1 MSNTITLDYR
11 KFKNPASMDPSAPP
25 AYFELDDSSFTA
37 TKRSFGGNGT
47 VWIDGNKMD
56 VRLTF
61 RGDFDLGSEDAF
73 ARSKFNSIIYS
84 FKREGAITISGFSS
98 RVEDADSALDSLYE
112 ADNKI
117 YGSKFND
124 KLLGDDGDDMI
135 YGGRGDDKIKGGAGD
150 DLIHGGSWK
159 KKSNKVWGNS
169 GRDTFV
175 IDDGAYGTFIQDF
188 DVTEDRIGLSRLK
201 DWDNKYSWEV
211 RGANTYIDDGEYWQA
226 KLKGRHDLNLAIIV
240 GVKSWF

>member
-98 RVEDADSALDSLYE
+98 RVEDADSALDSLYK

-188 DVTEDRIGLSRLK
+188 DITEDRIGLSRMK
-201 DWDNKYSWEV
+201 DWGNKYSWEI
-211 RGANTYIDDGEYWQA
+211 RGKNTYIDDGEYWQA
-226 KLKGRHDLNLAIIV
+226 KIKGRHDLSLANIV
-240 GVKSWF
+240 EI